1 MNLADV
7 ALEAL
12 YVLGVLMCC
21 ALLSREEGSREGL
34 GSRRARLFM
43 LALAVEAMQAG
54 LGSLAFREPWGA
66 PFAPWRARSWRT
78 CSSHGPCC
86 AATAGLPARTTG
98 DAYRRSFLPFV
109 FVFHL
114 EADLEPRTAAAGMAR
129 DSALSALSTLPD
141 VVACVASPRTDAGK
155 KISCGRHDAQERQRH
170 KAADGEQRHQIVVP
184 GGGQVQ
190 DDFEDVE
197 HGLDQVSDVFHVPWY
212 AFAGHVYARSR
223 FW

>member
-1 MNLADV
+1 
-7 ALEAL
+7 
-12 YVLGVLMCC
+12 
-21 ALLSREEGSREGL
+21 
-34 GSRRARLFM
+34 
-43 LALAVEAMQAG
+43 
-54 LGSLAFREPWGA
+54 
-66 PFAPWRARSWRT
+66 
-78 CSSHGPCC
+78 
-86 AATAGLPARTTG
+86 
-98 DAYRRSFLPFV
+98 
-109 FVFHL
+109 
-114 EADLEPRTAAAGMAR
+114 MAR

>member
-1 MNLADV
+1 MRAHET
-7 ALEAL
+7 LE
-12 YVLGVLMCC
+12 
-21 ALLSREEGSREGL
+21 
-34 GSRRARLFM
+34 RAGR
-43 LALAVEAMQAG
+43 
-54 LGSLAFREPWGA
+54 
-66 PFAPWRARSWRT
+66 
-78 CSSHGPCC
+78 HG
-86 AATAGLPARTTG
+86 GFPARTTG

-114 EADLEPRTAAAGMAR
+114 EADLEPRTAAADMAR

>member
-1 MNLADV
+1 M
-7 ALEAL
+7 
-12 YVLGVLMCC
+12 
-21 ALLSREEGSREGL
+21 
-34 GSRRARLFM
+34 
-43 LALAVEAMQAG
+43 
-54 LGSLAFREPWGA
+54 
-66 PFAPWRARSWRT
+66 
-78 CSSHGPCC
+78 
-86 AATAGLPARTTG
+86 
-98 DAYRRSFLPFV
+98 

-223 FW
+223 FWWTFNLRTMPGVDNAYTELALSLVGDWLTHVFEKAACFRLCRTDDIQTV